1 MKFLALETNIDVFRN
16 EYLIEG
22 EEELLVTHFHWLKF
36 LTGCI
41 GSLILVGI
49 LTVAFVSLLA
59 ARLENMVLITSVY
72 TLLLLFLAMRI
83 FNAFISY
90 RYSYLIVTTEK
101 IVEIRHE
108 SLIRQ
113 VTNPMHLDSVIS
125 TDVATSFFG
134 VFNTGTVVVNL
145 TERTKYSSKRIE
157 FKFMPNPNMV
167 AGIIENGIVISKR
180 DLMDSGEDTNT
191 KKLLQQVHE
200 KSKEVT
206 SSTPLNNYDDKIS

>member
-1 MKFLALETNIDVFRN
+1 MKFLALETDINVFRN

-36 LTGCI
+36 ITGCI
-41 GSLILVGI
+41 GSLLLVAI
-49 LTVAFVSLLA
+49 ATAAFIAALA
-59 ARLENMVLITSVY
+59 MNLESIVLFTIVY
-72 TLLLLFLAMRI
+72 AVLLFFLSMRI

-101 IVEIRHE
+101 IVEVRHE

-134 VFNTGTVVVNL
+134 LFNTGTVVVNL

-157 FKFMPNPNMV
+157 FEFMPEPNMV
-167 AGIIENGIVISKR
+167 AGIIENAIVISKR
-180 DLMDSGEDTNT
+180 DLMSVDADTT
-191 KKLLQQVHE
+191 AVLEQVHE
-200 KSKEVT
+200 KAEEVT
-206 SSTPLNNYDDKIS
+206 HSTPLNNYDDKIS